1 MQSDSFGGLQS
12 QLRQGEGDEAG
23 LVSPP
28 DASVN
33 LGADGLGP
41 RAREETEVA
50 WARVTKQRWSAWRAS
65 GGIRE
70 RSRAVVSAIARARA
84 RGRIRREQVAGIAFM
99 RPNADL
105 RLAKKMRA
113 LGSFWDAANL
123 EFLVLFLDNSGQ
135 IWTSTQAPE
144 A

>member
-50 WARVTKQRWSAWRAS
+50 GARGTKQRWSAWRAS

-70 RSRAVVSAIARARA
+70 QPGGGIRDRARA
-84 RGRIRREQVAGIAFM
+84 AESGENRS
-99 RPNADL
+99 P
-105 RLAKKMRA
+105 
-113 LGSFWDAANL
+113 GSTF
-123 EFLVLFLDNSGQ
+123 
-135 IWTSTQAPE
+135 
-144 A
+144 